1 MSLKIDDMTKGKFDN
16 LQKNSFMELDIT
28 KVYPNPN
35 QPRKEFDDDHIQE
48 LSNSIV
54 KNGLMQ
60 PIAVTKVTDTGKY
73 MIISGECRYK
83 AHLLADL
90 PTIKAHIIDADDK
103 QIDEL
108 SLIENI
114 QRKDLTP
121 CEIALFI
128 RKLWESGI
136 YEKKKDL
143 ADKIGKKDTYVS
155 KALSASYLEPNIIQ
169 DIKKHKLD
177 IGLSVLDEISRVGD
191 YDFQNMVYDK
201 YKSGEIKRDD
211 IKKFKSKADLKD
223 DAPSKPNIIN
233 NNPPLKEEFDPIDID
248 KIPQPLNIPTK
259 IFTKTDSSTHPLF
272 GTDIFIEEDDKIIHE
287 VLELESKI
295 ERLEKEIEE
304 LQGKELYIISY
315 QHKKNGVP
323 HGSGYRVRATNRNEA
338 IELGK
343 EYYSDYGKDKN
354 FIFTAKTLRELENK
368 PSPFAPVGVGFGTV
382 NDIGTYVAIIDG
394 DFKGTFEFEEGGEFM
409 KTTNNKEYRIT
420 IEEL

>member
-35 QPRKEFDDDHIQE
+35 QPRKEFDDEHIQE

-128 RKLWESGI
+128 RRLWESGT

-155 KALSASYLEPNIIQ
+155 KALSVSSLDDNIIE

-201 YKSGEIKRDD
+201 YKSGVIKRDD
-211 IKKFKSKADLKD
+211 IKKFKSKADLRDDEESTPQKQSTNSNKLPTREEIEYQFPNLTIENIKD
-223 DAPSKPNIIN
+223 LHKNMY
-233 NNPPLKEEFDPIDID
+233 FDKHRDGDRYCVKIQVQVYPEK
-248 KIPQPLNIPTK
+248 KIPIVV
-259 IFTKTDSSTHPLF
+259 
-272 GTDIFIEEDDKIIHE
+272 GDKPP
-287 VLELESKI
+287 VLSK
-295 ERLEKEIEE
+295 
-304 LQGKELYIISY
+304 
-315 QHKKNGVP
+315 
-323 HGSGYRVRATNRNEA
+323 SGM
-338 IELGK
+338 
-343 EYYSDYGKDKN
+343 
-354 FIFTAKTLRELENK
+354 
-368 PSPFAPVGVGFGTV
+368 GFGTV